1 MTVKGKH
8 RHIYLLAFITVAFI
22 LLPVMNGDYLYTIQ
36 DNDVFISGHTFMMNT
51 VRYEGGWFAWVAR
64 YLTQFFYYPW
74 LGSTILILFWV
85 AIYWMTILMFG
96 IKDKWS
102 FLALIIPA
110 ILLYHLLDYGY
121 WIYYA
126 KTPGLPFLH
135 TILVLACLLYTWGIL
150 YLTRNLKI
158 NWQMK
163 GLICVGLLVAII
175 YVCNF
180 LWSSSPWHYNY
191 GFRHSIKTT
200 LTDSNFK
207 HELRMYRA
215 LDEFRY
221 DDVLK
226 EMPTDNETPPT
237 NLMVLYKNIALMH
250 TGRLTDLF
258 KTNNCGINPFAADST
273 LSSRIHIS
281 QLGAPLIYYQFGQ
294 INFAYRWAMEN
305 SVTYGL
311 SFRNLKIMALCS
323 IFNQEFD
330 VAAKYLLLLKTSLFH
345 RDWSIEHERWMY
357 NSTNFIQSRDFQAIA
372 PLIDDDPNVL
382 DDDKGRCE
390 QYILDHYSTLRH
402 ASSPQ
407 LEEVI
412 LCLSLWRE
420 DAYSFCIHFYDY
432 VQHHP
437 QESIPTLYQEGAILH
452 GNTDESPID
461 FKGFKFDTFVADR
474 YNRFVQNYN
483 QLSQQGLSNEE
494 MARRLRPT
502 YGDTYWWYY
511 YFYTD
516 FTIY

>member
-1 MTVKGKH
+1 MRNRLKY
-8 RHIYLLAFITVAFI
+8 IYLLAFIAVAYI

-36 DNDVFISGHTFMMNT
+36 DNNVFISGHTFMMNT
-51 VRYEGGWFAWVAR
+51 VQHEGGWIAWVAR
-64 YLTQFFYYPW
+64 YLTQFFYHPW
-74 LGSTILILFWV
+74 LGSTILILLWV
-85 AIYWMTILMFG
+85 AIYWITIRMFS
-96 IKDKWS
+96 IKNRWS
-102 FLALIIPA
+102 FLALVIPTL
-110 ILLYHLLDYGY
+110 LLYHLLDYGY

-126 KTPGLPFLH
+126 KTPGLPFQPTLMWLFCLLLVWGVMLITH
-135 TILVLACLLYTWGIL
+135 RFAITWRAKGFIACCLICTIL
-150 YLTRNLKI
+150 
-158 NWQMK
+158 
-163 GLICVGLLVAII
+163 AIGQW
-175 YVCNF
+175 
-180 LWSSSPWHYNY
+180 LWPSSPWHYNY
-191 GFRHSIKTT
+191 RFRHSILTT
-200 LTDSNFK
+200 LTDKNFR

-215 LDEFRY
+215 LNEFRY

-226 EMPTDNETPPT
+226 EMPADNETPPT

-258 KTNNCGINPFAADST
+258 KTNNCGINPFITDST

-294 INFAYRWAMEN
+294 INFAHRWAMEN

-311 SFRNLKIMALCS
+311 SFRNLRTMALCS

-330 VAAKYLLLLKTSLFH
+330 LAAKYLSLLKASTFQKS
-345 RDWSIEHERWMY
+345 WAIEHERWIY

-372 PLIDDDPNVL
+372 PLINDDVNML

-390 QYILDHYSTLRH
+390 QYLLDHYSTLRH

-412 LCLSLWRE
+412 LCLSLWRK

-437 QESIPTLYQEGAILH
+437 QETIPPLYQEGAILH
-452 GNTDESPID
+452 GNTDLSPID
-461 FKGFKFDTFVADR
+461 FSGFKFDTLVADR
-474 YNRFVQNYN
+474 YNRFAQDYN
-483 QLSQQGLSNEE
+483 QLSQQGLNNEE
-494 MARRLRPT
+494 MGRRLRPA

-511 YFYTD
+511 YFYND
-516 FTIY
+516 FIIY